1 MRNSPSLSPFTH
13 KEQIVADKNMATILI
28 VDDEPEIREILQT
41 ILSRKYQTVETAEN
55 GIVALEMVAITKY
68 DLMVIDLNM
77 PKMSGQALARAIR
90 EQGDHRTAIVIL
102 TGHGTFK
109 EAHDLLKDAA
119 ISDFL
124 NKPTDRAE
132 LLFSIERALREQQ
145 LTHELETLVN
155 QRTEELQ
162 HSQAMLIQTEKMASL
177 GRLVAGVAHEVNTPI
192 STTLLSIS
200 HLEDSEHAFSKS
212 LNSSGI
218 TKKALSTL
226 LETIRET
233 AHESKNA
240 LGEANQ
246 LILSFKQLAV
256 DQTHENRRS
265 FNLHKLIKSIFSTLQ
280 IDNIDGIKT
289 TITCSDEITLNSY
302 PGPLGQVLS
311 NLVENTLLHGFE
323 GQLLGAISIHAI
335 KEGAQI
341 TIQYKD
347 DGVGMAATTVDKIFE
362 PFFTTKVNQGGNGIG
377 MSITFN
383 LVTGILGGT
392 ITCHS
397 APGEGASFS
406 ICIPLDAIDRGQEDE

>member
-1 MRNSPSLSPFTH
+1 M
-13 KEQIVADKNMATILI
+13 ADKNMATILI

-41 ILSRKYQTVETAEN
+41 ILSRKYQTVDTAEN
-55 GIVALEMVAITKY
+55 GIVALKMVAIKDY
-68 DLMVIDLNM
+68 DLIVVDLNM
-77 PKMSGQALARAIR
+77 PKMPGQALVSAIR
-90 EQGDHRTAIVIL
+90 EQGDHRTAIIIL

-109 EAHDLLKDAA
+109 EAHDLLEDAA

-145 LTHELETLVN
+145 LTHELERLVN
-155 QRTEELQ
+155 QRTEELHQ
-162 HSQAMLIQTEKMASL
+162 SQAMLIQTEKMASL

-192 STTLLSIS
+192 STALLSIS
-200 HLEDSEHAFSKS
+200 HMEESEHSFSKS
-212 LNSSGI
+212 LNSGGI
-218 TKKALSTL
+218 TKKALGTL
-226 LETIRET
+226 LESIRET

-240 LGEANQ
+240 LGEANR

-256 DQTHENRRS
+256 DQTTESRRS

-289 TITCSDEITLNSY
+289 TITCSDEITLDSF

-311 NLVENTLLHGFE
+311 NLVENSLLHGFE
-323 GQLLGAISIHAI
+323 GRMLGAISIHAS
-335 KEGAQI
+335 KEGEHV

-347 DGVGMAATTVDKIFE
+347 DGVGMAATTVNKIFD
-362 PFFTTKVNQGGNGIG
+362 PFFTTKINQGGNGIG

-392 ITCHS
+392 IECQS
-397 APGEGASFS
+397 APGEGACFS
-406 ICIPLDAIDRGQEDE
+406 LCIPLNAIDRGHEDE